1 MSARAAVT
9 AWPPARLVL
18 GRAGAAVAT
27 ALLVVAVL
35 APASAFAAE
44 PTFGKASASATF
56 LESITVEQQATLP
69 AGIKRLEAYVRQG
82 ADATTFLAEIPN
94 PGTGDHLLRYAYP
107 TPSGSLY
114 PNTRVQLGFRVTFD
128 DGQVVDSPPATLRY
142 EDTRF
147 AWDTLKGDLVTVHW
161 YKGNQAFGRRA
172 LDIGERAIKDASALL
187 GVTET
192 DPIDYFIYA
201 DRDAFYDVLGP
212 AIREN
217 VGGIALPEIRT
228 LFANIAPANVDDAW
242 VGIVVP
248 HELTHLV
255 FDTATRNPYHQPPHW
270 MNEGLAVYLSEG
282 YASAA
287 RANVERTARAGE
299 IMPLR
304 ALVGQFPTTAERFG
318 LAYDES
324 VSAIDYLIR
333 TYGQEALVTLIK
345 SYAGGVGDD
354 AAFSAALGVDGAG
367 FEAGWLA
374 DLGIQEP
381 APYGP
386 LPAPPGPL
394 PPGWAA
400 EPVSTANPGGSGA
413 PSPTFRTTQP
423 PGDDISGP
431 ITIGV
436 IGILAVLLA
445 VGLFVVARGLSR
457 GDPLLAPLG
466 GGDAP
471 PSADDTEEPPGGLA
485 EAADGTAEPADDNV
499 EPADDAIEPA
509 DDADR

>member
-1 MSARAAVT
+1 MAARVFG
-9 AWPPARLVL
+9 RIL
-18 GRAGAAVAT
+18 GRPLAAVA
-27 ALLVVAVL
+27 AAVLVAMLLVAMLLVAMLL
-35 APASAFAAE
+35 APVVAAAE
-44 PTFGKASASATF
+44 PTFGTASASSTF
-56 LESITVEQQATLP
+56 LESIIVEQQATLP
-69 AGIKRLEAYVRQG
+69 PGVKRIEAYVRQG
-82 ADATTFLAEIPN
+82 SDGTTFLAEIAN
-94 PGTGDHLLRYAYP
+94 PGTGEHLLRYTYP
-107 TPSGSLY
+107 TPSGGLY
-114 PNTRVQLGFRVTFD
+114 PNTRVKLGFRVTFD
-128 DGQVVDSPPATLRY
+128 DGHVVDSPPATLRY

-147 AWDTLKGDLVTVHW
+147 AWDTLKGDVVTVHW
-161 YKGNQAFGRRA
+161 YQGNQAFGRRA
-172 LDIGERAIKDASALL
+172 LDIGERAIRDASGLL

-192 DPIDYFIYA
+192 EPIDYYIYA

-282 YASAA
+282 FAAGA

-333 TYGQEALVTLIK
+333 THGQEALVTLIK

-354 AAFSAALGVDGAG
+354 AAFTAALGVDTEG
-367 FEAGWLA
+367 FETGWLA
-374 DLGIQEP
+374 DLGVDVP

-386 LPAPPGPL
+386 LPAPAGPL

-400 EPVSTANPGGSGA
+400 EPPSTSSPIGSGL
-413 PSPTFRTTQP
+413 PSPTFRTSQP
-423 PGDDISGP
+423 PGDDPSGP
-431 ITIGV
+431 ITIGIV
-436 IGILAVLLA
+436 AILAVLLA
-445 VGLFVVARGLSR
+445 VGLVVVARGLSR
-457 GDPLLAPLG
+457 GDPLIAPLG
-466 GGDAP
+466 G
-471 PSADDTEEPPGGLA
+471 
-485 EAADGTAEPADDNV
+485 AAVD
-499 EPADDAIEPA
+499 
-509 DDADR
+509 DDADDDGGPGAPGTDAEAPTADDLER

>member
-1 MSARAAVT
+1 MRRA
-9 AWPPARLVL
+9 L
-18 GRAGAAVAT
+18 GRAAATVTVAFLVA
-27 ALLVVAVL
+27 ALL
-35 APASAFAAE
+35 APATAFAAE
-44 PTFGKASASATF
+44 PTFGKASATATF
-56 LESITVEQQATLP
+56 LETITVEQQATLP
-69 AGIKRLEAYVRQG
+69 SGVKRIEAYVRQG
-82 ADATTFLAEIPN
+82 ADTTTFLAEIAN

-147 AWDTLKGDLVTVHW
+147 AWDTLEGDLVSVHW
-161 YKGNQAFGRRA
+161 YKGNQSFGQRA
-172 LDIGERAIKDASALL
+172 LDIGEQAIKQASELL

-228 LFANIAPANVDDAW
+228 LFANIAPANVNDAW
-242 VGIVVP
+242 VGVVVP

-255 FDTATRNPYHQPPHW
+255 FDTATRNPYHSPPHW

-282 YASAA
+282 YTSGA

-318 LAYDES
+318 LGYDES

-333 TYGQEALVTLIK
+333 TYGQEALVTLIR

-354 AAFSAALGVDGAG
+354 AAFNAALGVDTTG
-367 FEAGWLA
+367 FETGWLA
-374 DLGIQEP
+374 DLGVEEP

-400 EPVSTANPGGSGA
+400 EPAPTSSPGGSGA
-413 PSPTFRTTQP
+413 PSPTFRTAEP
-423 PGDDISGP
+423 GGDDLSGP
-431 ITIGV
+431 ITVGIV
-436 IGILAVLLA
+436 AILAVLLA
-445 VGLFVVARGLSR
+445 VGLFIVARGLSR
-457 GDPLLAPLG
+457 GDPLLAPVG
-466 GGDAP
+466 GSDAAQ
-471 PSADDTEEPPGGLA
+471 SADDP
-485 EAADGTAEPADDNV
+485 DD
-499 EPADDAIEPA
+499 PDDP
-509 DDADR
+509 DR